1 MSTLDTIRDL
11 FRQSFDLE
19 DGASVDDLA
28 YRAIPGWDSVGH
40 MRLIAALETEFD
52 IMLETDDVL
61 DLSSFAKGLDILGK
75 YGVSV

>member
-1 MSTLDTIRDL
+1 
-11 FRQSFDLE
+11 
-19 DGASVDDLA
+19 
-28 YRAIPGWDSVGH
+28 